1 MKQILSEKKRLEEFE
16 TIALNEG
23 YNAVLQRKLHSKL
36 KDPGRF
42 TIPCSIGS
50 KFPCKA
56 LRHLG
61 VSINLMP
68 LSIYKKLELGEIGP
82 IFFLDGEIENILVK
96 VDKFIFP
103 IDCVILDME
112 EDKDVPIIMRQ
123 SFLPTGRTLIDV
135 ATGELI
141 IRVSNK

>member
-1 MKQILSEKKRLEEFE
+1 MQRSITKKFPP
-16 TIALNEG
+16 
-23 YNAVLQRKLHSKL
+23 KL

-56 LRHLG
+56 LCDLG
-61 VSINLMP
+61 ANINLMP
-68 LSIYKKLELGEIGP
+68 LSIYKKLELGEIKAATLKLWLVDRTY
-82 IFFLDGEIENILVK
+82 IFLEGEIENILVK
-96 VDKFIFP
+96 VNKFIFP

-112 EDKDVPIIMRQ
+112 EDKDVSIIMRQ

-135 ATGELI
+135 ATGEWI
-141 IRVSNK
+141 IIVNNK